1 MTVTLGVTA
10 CQLPKYT
17 RRDQKNGGFS
27 LGRIE
32 TGKQPYSQPIL
43 EAIAK
48 ALNVSPAA
56 LISVDPEKDGDI
68 VSLVHKLSPEKRRQA
83 KAILEAFSKAS

>member
-1 MTVTLGVTA
+1 MSL
-10 CQLPKYT
+10 
-17 RRDQKNGGFS
+17 RDLAARLESSPGEELISYVS

-43 EAIAK
+43 EAISM
-48 ALNVSPAA
+48 ALNVPVSLLLEA
-56 LISVDPEKDGDI
+56 DPEKDGEI
-68 VSLVHKLSPEKRRQA
+68 IHLINRLTPEKRRQA

>member
-1 MTVTLGVTA
+1 MEAAPGEELISHV
-10 CQLPKYT
+10 
-17 RRDQKNGGFS
+17 S

-43 EAIAK
+43 EAAAK
-48 ALNVSPAA
+48 ALGVSVAM
-56 LISVDPEKDGDI
+56 LLEGDPEKDGEI
-68 VSLVHKLSPEKRRQA
+68 IELVHRLSPEKRRQA